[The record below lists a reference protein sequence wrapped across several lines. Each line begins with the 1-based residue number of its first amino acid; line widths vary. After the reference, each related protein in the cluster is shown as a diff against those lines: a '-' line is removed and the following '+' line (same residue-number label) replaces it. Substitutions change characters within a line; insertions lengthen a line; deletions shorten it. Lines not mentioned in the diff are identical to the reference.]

1 MTLYLATFFIPPIM
15 FNPLGLIFSE
25 GQYLITIYGFIISKT
40 FDCELV
46 IELINI
52 MESIKEGLS
61 IMLISI
67 VLIANYSFLYI
78 LLKAEFEYLK
88 EIRK

>member
-1 MTLYLATFFIPPIM
+1 M

-25 GQYLITIYGFIISKT
+25 GQYLITIYGFIISEIFNCKII
-40 FDCELV
+40 

-52 MESIKEGLS
+52 MESIKKGLS

-67 VLIANYSFLYI
+67 VFIVNYSLLYI
-78 LLKAEFEYLK
+78 LLKVEFEYLK